1 MITRGA
7 TWMAAQDGGDRRGVR
22 NRGETRRK
30 VVVLQR
36 VVERERDARWPT
48 VSKFHQV
55 GAGRDRETIGRQM
68 APRKASGRAKMAAV
82 ALRIQNSNEFS
93 DRVMGVQNR
102 QGARHPAVAMGHVAD
117 HVTTPTDSVNHFS
130 QRIDRSTQWIAE
142 QGWSEPREPGRRRD
156 STGAGMRS
164 RPSRGAG
171 GPSSD
176 RVLASGQQG
185 PSNGPTFVM
194 VSVLAV
200 TARGQRSGNDRAGS
214 SPGLRSCQI
223 PANFV
228 SSLNQE

>member
-48 VSKFHQV
+48 VSKFHQE
-55 GAGRDRETIGRQM
+55 AIGRQM

-93 DRVMGVQNR
+93 DRVMGGQNR

-142 QGWSEPREPGRRRD
+142 QGRSEPRGPGRRRD

-194 VSVLAV
+194 VPVLAV
-200 TARGQRSGNDRAGS
+200 TAHGQRSENDGAGS